1 MKLLLNLLY
10 QIKLIFSKDL
20 IILSKVFNKKFYNKK
35 TLNIH
40 AFKYLVI
47 QTKFFLTLIERNRA
61 GLKSLNPALASL
73 RVWGNNLASS
83 SSYHICGAGKTRV
96 GQNGVGR
103 AKFTTR
109 DQRLNSSIV
118 GARFF
123 ISWFFCPLIFW

>member
-20 IILSKVFNKKFYNKK
+20 IILSKVFNKKFHNKK

-61 GLKSLNPALASL
+61 GLKGLNPALASL

-96 GQNGVGR
+96 GQNGVGGGGWR
-103 AKFTTR
+103 NLPPKTR
-109 DQRLNSSIV
+109 GSTIQLWVLGFSLVD
-118 GARFF
+118 FF
-123 ISWFFCPLIFW
+123 VP